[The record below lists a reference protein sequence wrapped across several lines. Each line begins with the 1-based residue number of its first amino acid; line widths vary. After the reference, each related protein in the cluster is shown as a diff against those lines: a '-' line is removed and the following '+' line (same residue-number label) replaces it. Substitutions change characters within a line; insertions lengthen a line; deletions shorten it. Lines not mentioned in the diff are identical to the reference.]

1 MLKLK
6 REDKFAT
13 EPADPREL
21 TAEEREE
28 LAAAKAD
35 LELKQRLYNKAVDEA
50 PKDRMGRYDWRNP
63 TVARMS
69 TDLMIARHTLR
80 ATRDRI
86 RGAWERRQIPPELR
100 D

>member
-1 MLKLK
+1 MLKFK
-6 REDKFAT
+6 TENTAAT
-13 EPADPREL
+13 APADPREL

-28 LAAAKAD
+28 LATAKAD
-35 LELKQRLYNKAVDEA
+35 VQLKERLYRKAIEETPRD
-50 PKDRMGRYDWRNP
+50 KMGRHDWRNP
-63 TVARMS
+63 TLARMS

-80 ATRDRI
+80 KTTDRI